1 MQGAGGVLSV
11 DLGCRG
17 HEDLGPPLNGDIEH
31 DLGSPDIV
39 EQGFKWLLDDQLD
52 AHRRGKVD
60 DHIDL
65 ACELA
70 HEAVVQHRP
79 FGESD
84 RGGRGTRQK
93 MLDVGRAPGGE
104 IVEKADGIA
113 APDEAVSNMRPDEAG
128 TARDQ
133 VSQFTRALAL
143 AGVDMNLSE
152 SPRSEAMFV
161 KAMPTG
167 NTPLVPSGR
176 TVASKGGARA
186 MGLD

>member
-1 MQGAGGVLSV
+1 
-11 DLGCRG
+11 
-17 HEDLGPPLNGDIEH
+17 
-31 DLGSPDIV
+31 
-39 EQGFKWLLDDQLD
+39 
-52 AHRRGKVD
+52 
-60 DHIDL
+60 
-65 ACELA
+65 
-70 HEAVVQHRP
+70 
-79 FGESD
+79 
-84 RGGRGTRQK
+84 

-186 MGLD
+186 MGLDRRDQCVAAPVAGASRSAANPVSRNQIAVLARPCSRVI